1 MSTIVTGFA
10 VDIFNNSKKEAEISV
25 SDDVEIKYFDDF
37 KKTELLALFEAV
49 YKIKKR
55 VSK

>member
-10 VDIFNNSKKEAEISV
+10 VDIFNNSKKAEISV

-37 KKTELLALFEAV
+37 KKTELLALFETV